1 MKLIHCADLHL
12 DSRMEANLTKE
23 QARERR
29 QELLGT
35 FTHMVA
41 YAAKEGVRAILIAG
55 DLFDGGRVSRTAL
68 HVVKA
73 EIVKH
78 PGIDFLYLKG
88 NHDPEDFLRSF
99 DGDMPQNLKLF
110 SDAWVFWDYG
120 EAVVG
125 GVELTAENQEY
136 IYDTLRLAGDR
147 VNIVTLHGQ
156 EADYGSGDGIIPI
169 GKLQNR
175 SIDYLAL
182 GHIHSYRLEK
192 LDDRGMWCYSG
203 CLEGRGFDECGRKGF
218 VLLDIQKGRVK
229 TQFVPFAAR
238 QCAEISVDVSD
249 MDTSPRM
256 LEAVRRA
263 AAQIPAS
270 SLVKVVL
277 TGEIPV
283 NAEKN
288 TAYLTQWLREN
299 FYFAKLYD
307 RTRLAVPYDSYRYD
321 CSLKG
326 EFVRLVSGGDLGDEE
341 KEKIIRMGIRALAG
355 EEPEE

>member
-1 MKLIHCADLHL
+1 MKMIHCADLHL

-35 FTHMVA
+35 FTRMVA
-41 YAAKEGVRAILIAG
+41 YAGEEGVRAILIAG
-55 DLFDGGRVSRTAL
+55 DLFDGAGVSRTAL
-68 HVVKA
+68 HVVKD
-73 EIVKH
+73 EIVRH
-78 PGIDFLYLKG
+78 PGIDFLYLRG

-99 DGDMPQNLKLF
+99 EGQLPENLKLF
-110 SDAWVFWDYG
+110 SDTWTFWDYG

-125 GVELTAENQEY
+125 GVELTRENQKR
-136 IYDTLRLAGDR
+136 IYDILRLAKDR
-147 VNIVTLHGQ
+147 INIVTLHGQ
-156 EADYGSGDGIIPI
+156 EADHGSGDGIIPI

-175 SIDYLAL
+175 GIDYLAL
-182 GHIHSYRLEK
+182 GHVHSYRLEK

-203 CLEGRGFDECGRKGF
+203 CLEGRGFDECGQKGF
-218 VLLDIQKGRVK
+218 VLLDIKAGRVK
-229 TQFVPFAAR
+229 TQFIPFGIR
-238 QCAEISVDVSD
+238 QCTEISVDVSGL
-249 MDTSPRM
+249 DTSPRM

-263 AAQIPAS
+263 AVQIPAS
-270 SLVKVVL
+270 SLVKVAL

-283 NAEKN
+283 DAEKN
-288 TAYLTQWLREN
+288 TAYLLQWLREN

-307 RTRLAVPYDSYRYD
+307 KTRLAVPYDSYRYD

-326 EFVRLVSGGDLGDEE
+326 EFVRLVSGQELAEEE

>member
-35 FTHMVA
+35 FTRMVA

-120 EAVVG
+120 EA
-125 GVELTAENQEY
+125 
-136 IYDTLRLAGDR
+136 
-147 VNIVTLHGQ
+147 LHGQ

-175 SIDYLAL
+175 GIDYLAL